1 MVDEPRDIDLDV
13 ASQLQSGKSY
23 EERLSDLEVI
33 VSALQNDVNYL
44 LKTSKANQKIT
55 DDLVGVVQEIVGTL
69 QKIHFS

>member
-55 DDLVGVVQEIVGTL
+55 DDLVDVVQEIVGTL